1 MTTHTQPS
9 PTAAAT
15 PAAIAP
21 VQPPERLLM
30 GPGPSNPHPAVL
42 RAAAAP
48 VLGHLDPAYLRLL
61 GETAELLRAV
71 FQTQNDLTLAVPGT
85 GFSGMEAALVNLLE
99 PGDTL
104 LVGQAGFFGAKMA
117 EIGTRCGA
125 QVRVATSEGGAP
137 ITAEALR
144 QAADGAGK
152 IKAIAIVLAETSVG
166 LHQPLDE
173 IVALAR
179 EWDALVI
186 VDAVT
191 ALGGLSIAPDARGLD
206 AVYSCTQ
213 KCLGALPGL
222 APITLS
228 PRAVAAIQA
237 RKTPV
242 QSWYLDLLALQ
253 RYWFPPHAYHH
264 TSNVSLIYALHT
276 ALRLALAEGLEARF
290 ARHELHGRALRE
302 GAAALGLRTLPAP
315 EHQLPMLAALRLPES
330 VTDAAGARRVLLDEE
345 SIEIGG
351 GLGAFASSV
360 WRIGIMGYNAERRN
374 VLHLLGAFERLLPR
388 SGHPITPGAGIAA
401 AASVYATMSEEAR
414 SDHP

>member
-1 MTTHTQPS
+1 S
-9 PTAAAT
+9 
-15 PAAIAP
+15 AP
-21 VQPPERLLM
+21 VRPPERLLM
-30 GPGPSNPHPAVL
+30 GPGPSNPHPAVP

-48 VLGHLDPAYLRLL
+48 VLGHLDPAYLRILA
-61 GETAELLRAV
+61 ETAELLRAL
-71 FQTQNDLTLAVPGT
+71 FQTCNELTLAVPGT

-125 QVRVATSEGGAP
+125 EVRVATSEGGAP

-152 IKAIAIVLAETSVG
+152 VKAIAIVLAETSVG

-191 ALGGLSIAPDARGLD
+191 ALGGLPIAPDAHGYD
-206 AVYSCTQ
+206 AVYSCAQ

-276 ALRLALAEGLEARF
+276 ALRLALEEGLEARF
-290 ARHELHGRALRE
+290 ARHALHGRALRE

-315 EHQLPMLAALRLPES
+315 EHQLPMLAALRLPAA
-330 VTDAAGARRVLLDEE
+330 VTEAAAARRALLDEE
-345 SIEIGG
+345 DIEIGG
-351 GLGAFASSV
+351 GLGAYASSV

-388 SGHPITPGAGIAA
+388 FGHPCAPGAGVAA
-401 AASVYATMSEEAR
+401 ATRVYATTGEGTHAN
-414 SDHP
+414 HP